1 MRLLNLLAAAASLLL
16 AGNVAAQTS
25 AASAPS
31 QSASSGSPGSS
42 EPLAIATIPG
52 PVTAGSTITIKWN
65 PTTASSVSFVLRYGS
80 SNALSTG
87 PTIARKSFSPRSRSR
102 NPVR

>member
-1 MRLLNLLAAAASLLL
+1 MRFFNLLAAAASLLL
-16 AGNVAAQTS
+16 AGNAAAQSS
-25 AASAPS
+25 AAPAAS
-31 QSASSGSPGSS
+31 QSATSGSPGSS

-65 PTTASSVSFVLRYGS
+65 PTTASTVSFVLRYGN

-87 PTIARKSFSPRSRSR
+87 PIIASEFPPLDSGDGS
-102 NPVR
+102 